1 MVVQV
6 SKSTSSSYDS
16 NNTKSPPRK
25 IPTPH
30 PTKKDKTLPQ
40 SPQKT
45 PPQSSQKIKPP
56 TPPTSPNKPSPVK
69 ETDME
74 PSMSNGNFHDSP
86 KTMKKKTNWRETKIK
101 SYKYPNIKEANLR
114 AANFLYALVCDL
126 GRNDVEIHSVLAEK
140 MKFPPFEI
148 PE

>member
-1 MVVQV
+1 MGKDMVVQV

-30 PTKKDKTLPQ
+30 PTQKDKTLPQ

-86 KTMKKKTNWRETKIK
+86 KTMKKKTNWRETK
-101 SYKYPNIKEANLR
+101 
-114 AANFLYALVCDL
+114 V
-126 GRNDVEIHSVLAEK
+126 VEYIC
-140 MKFPPFEI
+140 
-148 PE
+148 